1 MKIVK
6 KDIGLMWGIFFV
18 YFFVIDAY
26 EALLPLYLKEIGIGA
41 SILGGIVFFANLIRI
56 LSSVLVAY
64 IGDAKRTIF
73 FTMIILFLSISSLI
87 FFKNGAVIVILS
99 VLILST
105 KSPFNISANPLLA
118 YSVSSEERGLA
129 FGIRDVFL
137 YAGTSFGLLFSGVL
151 ISYGFPLIFVCLS
164 VLMSFSFVFIS
175 YLSGGAKNSKKNKY
189 ESIFS
194 KINKIKEKKNLFIC
208 CVVAF
213 LAAFSSGVM
222 FLIPLKGKS
231 IDISSDFI
239 LYSFAGSSI
248 IAALLSY
255 VGGKVTDKFNR
266 RKLFLLN
273 LFLSFILYITIFF
286 SSDLISFS
294 FSVILIG
301 ILYVFAPVFPVYF
314 FDLFEQ
320 EEGELAWGILATIS
334 LIGEMIAP
342 LLWGVLWDNFVQ
354 NYVFLLSS
362 VIVLVNLVF
371 SVKALPNK

>member
-1 MKIVK
+1 
-6 KDIGLMWGIFFV
+6 
-18 YFFVIDAY
+18 
-26 EALLPLYLKEIGIGA
+26 
-41 SILGGIVFFANLIRI
+41 
-56 LSSVLVAY
+56 
-64 IGDAKRTIF
+64 
-73 FTMIILFLSISSLI
+73 
-87 FFKNGAVIVILS
+87 
-99 VLILST
+99 
-105 KSPFNISANPLLA
+105 
-118 YSVSSEERGLA
+118 
-129 FGIRDVFL
+129 
-137 YAGTSFGLLFSGVL
+137 
-151 ISYGFPLIFVCLS
+151 
-164 VLMSFSFVFIS
+164 
-175 YLSGGAKNSKKNKY
+175 
-189 ESIFS
+189 
-194 KINKIKEKKNLFIC
+194 
-208 CVVAF
+208 
-213 LAAFSSGVM
+213 M

>member
-194 KINKIKEKKNLFIC
+194 KINKIKKRKIYLF
-208 CVVAF
+208 VV
-213 LAAFSSGVM
+213 
-222 FLIPLKGKS
+222 
-231 IDISSDFI
+231 
-239 LYSFAGSSI
+239 
-248 IAALLSY
+248 
-255 VGGKVTDKFNR
+255 
-266 RKLFLLN
+266 
-273 LFLSFILYITIFF
+273 
-286 SSDLISFS
+286 
-294 FSVILIG
+294 
-301 ILYVFAPVFPVYF
+301 
-314 FDLFEQ
+314 
-320 EEGELAWGILATIS
+320 
-334 LIGEMIAP
+334 
-342 LLWGVLWDNFVQ
+342 
-354 NYVFLLSS
+354 
-362 VIVLVNLVF
+362 
-371 SVKALPNK
+371 

>member
-1 MKIVK
+1 
-6 KDIGLMWGIFFV
+6 
-18 YFFVIDAY
+18 
-26 EALLPLYLKEIGIGA
+26 
-41 SILGGIVFFANLIRI
+41 FANLIRI

-87 FFKNGAVIVILS
+87 FLKNGAVIVILS

-175 YLSGGAKNSKKNKY
+175 YLSGGAKNSKNNKY

>member
-87 FFKNGAVIVILS
+87 FLKNGAVIVILS

-175 YLSGGAKNSKKNKY
+175 YLSGGAKNSKNNKY